1 MLRLRSH
8 ITITGGYTMDS
19 VKIINAVKEARN
31 SAKPRNFTQSVDL
44 IINLK
49 ELDLSRPENR
59 MKQQIVLPSGLGKE
73 INIAVIAKGDLAAQ
87 AESMGLTVIRQEE
100 LEELGKNK
108 KQAKKLA
115 NANQFFIAQAD
126 MMPIVGKSLGAVLGP
141 RGKMPQPVPANANL
155 KPLVE
160 RFGKTISINTRDKAF
175 FQVYVGKESMSDEE
189 LAANIEAV
197 LNTVARKYEK
207 GLYHVKNAFTKL
219 TMGASAPIEK

>member
-1 MLRLRSH
+1 
-8 ITITGGYTMDS
+8 
-19 VKIINAVKEARN
+19 
-31 SAKPRNFTQSVDL
+31 
-44 IINLK
+44 
-49 ELDLSRPENR
+49 
-59 MKQQIVLPSGLGKE
+59 
-73 INIAVIAKGDLAAQ
+73 
-87 AESMGLTVIRQEE
+87 
-100 LEELGKNK
+100 
-108 KQAKKLA
+108 
-115 NANQFFIAQAD
+115 
-126 MMPIVGKSLGAVLGP
+126 
-141 RGKMPQPVPANANL
+141 MPQPVPANANL